1 MDESFTTNKIVQLQ
15 EELISL
21 RKEMGLKESVWIK
34 EKSMMMGKMEMANL
48 EVAEM
53 KQRNNNLIQINQTLT
68 QALGQSAK
76 N

>member
-1 MDESFTTNKIVQLQ
+1 
-15 EELISL
+15 
-21 RKEMGLKESVWIK
+21 
-34 EKSMMMGKMEMANL
+34 MGKMEMANL